1 MNLSG
6 YGEKDINRESP
17 PSRFDFDSANSVEI
31 LLYLSNFGRFEAF
44 LWSLSVQEPYVSG
57 VIELGV

>member
-6 YGEKDINRESP
+6 YGEKDINGESP

-44 LWSLSVQEPYVSG
+44 LWSLSVYEPYVSG